1 MLATVRFP
9 TVTGFTD
16 LFEDFQTVRK
26 QMNRLVAGFPA
37 TSLGGKDAGRFA
49 ALNVVE
55 EQDKLFVNVELP
67 GVNPS
72 EIEISVHAKTL
83 TLSGRRNPYDTGNAN
98 MSYHLRERGTGN
110 FSKSFTLPFELNPEG
125 VEARYENGLL
135 KIVLPKAESE
145 KTRKITVLN
154 G

>member
-9 TVTGFTD
+9 GFTGFTD
-16 LFEDFQTVRK
+16 LFEDFQTVRA
-26 QMNRLVAGFPA
+26 QLNRLVAGFPA
-37 TSLGGKDAGRFA
+37 TSPGGKDAGRFA
-49 ALNVVE
+49 AFNVVE
-55 EQDKLFVNVELP
+55 EQDRVFVNVELP

-72 EIEISVHAKTL
+72 EIEISVHSKTL
-83 TLSGRRNPYDTGNAN
+83 TLSGRRSPYDNGSADMN
-98 MSYHLRERGTGN
+98 YYLRERGTGN
-110 FSKSFTLPFELNPEG
+110 FSRSFTLPFELNPEG

-145 KTRKITVLN
+145 KTRKIAVLN